1 MRLSELLNKEV
12 FDANGQSAGH
22 VHDVRVIQDGPITSS
37 FDAAL
42 RVHGLIVGRGA
53 LANRLGYGR
62 GAVRGPWLIRA
73 ILEARDN
80 PTFVPWNRVCAIEA
94 GRILITGSRDDLER
108 ARPVSDARGSA
119 RV

>member
-12 FDANGQSAGH
+12 IDANGQSAGH

-62 GAVRGPWLIRA
+62 SAVRGPWVIRA
-73 ILEARDN
+73 VLEAGDK
-80 PTFVPWNRVCAIEA
+80 PTVVPWHRVRVIEA
-94 GRILITGSRDDLER
+94 TRILITGSCDDLER
-108 ARPVSDARGSA
+108 ARPVSDGRGAARE
-119 RV
+119 